1 MALVIALGNGG
12 WPGLLGQGSGFAYL
26 AHCGSNCLSS
36 LADVTRC
43 WFRTASAVH
52 LGGDDG
58 CVEPVIDCHLLF
70 GLASDVGCA
79 SGYGAHG
86 L

>member
-1 MALVIALGNGG
+1 MALVIALGYGG
-12 WPGLLGQGSGFAYL
+12 RPGLLGQGSGFAHL
-26 AHCGSNCLSS
+26 AHCGADCSS
-36 LADVTRC
+36 VLADITRC
-43 WFRTASAVH
+43 WFRPASAVD

-58 CVEPVIDCHLLF
+58 CVEPVFDCQFLV

-79 SGYGAHG
+79 SGYVTHG